1 MDRKCGVCK
10 DATLD
15 FDFAFAYQPIVD
27 LARRAIFAHEALVR
41 GVDGASA
48 ASVLSLVNESNRYA
62 FDQRCR
68 VKAIEGAAR
77 LGMQEK
83 LSINFLPNAVYK
95 PEACIQNT
103 FKAAQR
109 AGFPL
114 SQIIF
119 EVTEGEEVLDR
130 AHLVNIFYEYRRF
143 GFSTAIDDFG
153 AGYSGLGLL
162 TEFQPDI
169 IKLDMGLVRGIEH
182 HPAKQAVLDGVLMVC
197 QRLGVTVLAEG
208 VETIAERD
216 YLFGAGVSLM
226 QGYLFCRP
234 AFESL
239 GVVDSGAWIDTSQRC
254 GDRP

>member
-1 MDRKCGVCK
+1 
-10 DATLD
+10 
-15 FDFAFAYQPIVD
+15 VD
-27 LARRAIFAHEALVR
+27 LARRAISAHEALVR

-103 FKAAQR
+103 FSAAQR

-153 AGYSGLGLL
+153 AGYS
-162 TEFQPDI
+162 DW
-169 IKLDMGLVRGIEH
+169 
-182 HPAKQAVLDGVLMVC
+182 AC
-197 QRLGVTVLAEG
+197 
-208 VETIAERD
+208 
-216 YLFGAGVSLM
+216 
-226 QGYLFCRP
+226 
-234 AFESL
+234 
-239 GVVDSGAWIDTSQRC
+239 
-254 GDRP
+254 